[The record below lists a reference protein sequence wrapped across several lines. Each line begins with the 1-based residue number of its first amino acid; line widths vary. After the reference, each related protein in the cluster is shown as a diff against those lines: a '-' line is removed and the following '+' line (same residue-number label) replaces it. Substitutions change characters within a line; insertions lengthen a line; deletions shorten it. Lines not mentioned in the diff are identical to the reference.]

1 MKRFILVLL
10 SLAILA
16 FTAKAQTTSPVTPP
30 VNSALSGEGAGSV
43 HLQTFEIVWRTV
55 KEKHF
60 DPNYG
65 GVNWDQVRERYAPK
79 VAGIKSDQE
88 LYRLLQQMLGELR
101 QSHFNIIPPEAI
113 TPDDGQ
119 GPSAGSIGIDLRLI
133 DHQAVIT
140 GVEPGSRAYAAGLRP
155 GFVIE
160 KIGEKTVEEIT
171 EPIIKLDEPQPR
183 KNLLM
188 TRRLFA
194 QVNGTPESPVK
205 ISYLDGNDRPHAV
218 TVTREK
224 RKGELSPP
232 FGNFPPQY
240 TEFESKHLPGNIGY
254 IRFNIFTVP
263 VMSKVRDAIRE
274 LSDTAGM
281 IFDLRGNPGGV
292 GGMASG
298 IAGLLTTRQGS
309 LGTMKLRTS
318 QLNFSFFP
326 QANPYNNPVVILID
340 GGSGS
345 TSEIFAGGLQEI
357 GRAVVV
363 GERSVGAALPSYFQK
378 LPTGAIF
385 QFAIADFKTPKGILI
400 EGRGVIP
407 DLEIKWDRKDLLA
420 GRDAQ
425 LEKGIEQLLK
435 NKSAVK

>member
-1 MKRFILVLL
+1 MKRF
-10 SLAILA
+10 SLALLA
-16 FTAKAQTTSPVTPP
+16 LTLIAFNAKAQTASPVTPP
-30 VNSALSGEGAGSV
+30 VNSALSGEKSGTL
-43 HLQTFEIVWRTV
+43 HLRTFEIVWQTV

-65 GVNWDQVRERYAPK
+65 GVNWEQVRERYAPK
-79 VAGIKSDQE
+79 VAGVKSDQE

-113 TPDDGQ
+113 TPDDAQ
-119 GPSAGSIGIDLRLI
+119 DLSTGSIGIDLRMI
-133 DHQAVIT
+133 NHRAVIT
-140 GVEPGSRAYAAGLRP
+140 RVEPGSRAYAAGLRP
-155 GFVIE
+155 GFVIG
-160 KIGEKTVEEIT
+160 KVGEKTTGEII
-171 EPIIKLDEPQPR
+171 EPINKRDEPEPR
-183 KNLLM
+183 KNLRM
-188 TRRLFA
+188 TRRVLA
-194 QVNGTPESPVK
+194 EIEGKPESAVT
-205 ISYLDGNDRPHAV
+205 ILYFDGNDRPHTAMIL
-218 TVTREK
+218 REK
-224 RKGELSPP
+224 LKGELSPP
-232 FGNFPPQY
+232 LGNFPPQY
-240 TEFESKHLPGNIGY
+240 TEFESKRLPDNIGY

-263 VMSKVRDAIRE
+263 VMGKVRNAIRE
-274 LSDTAGM
+274 LSDTGGM

-292 GGMASG
+292 GAMASG
-298 IAGLLTTRQGS
+298 IAGLLTTKQGS

-326 QANPYNNPVVILID
+326 QTDSYSSPVVILID

-385 QFAIADFKTPKGILI
+385 QYAIADFKTPKGILI

-425 LEKGIEQLLK
+425 LDKGIEQLLRK
-435 NKSAVK
+435 RSAVK

>member
-1 MKRFILVLL
+1 MKRFILALL
-10 SLAILA
+10 SLTLFA
-16 FTAKAQTTSPVTPP
+16 FNARAQTTSPVTPP
-30 VNSALSGEGAGSV
+30 VDSALSGESAGSV
-43 HLQTFEIVWRTV
+43 HQRTFEIVWRTV

-65 GVNWDQVRERYAPK
+65 GVNWDQVRERYAPQ
-79 VAGIKSDQE
+79 VAGVKSDQE

-113 TPDDGQ
+113 TPDDAQ
-119 GPSAGSIGIDLRLI
+119 GLSAGSIGIDLRMI
-133 DHQAVIT
+133 NHQAVIT
-140 GVEPGSRAYAAGLRP
+140 RVEPGSSTSAAGLRP
-155 GFVIE
+155 GFIIE
-160 KIGEKTVEEIT
+160 KVGDKTVEEII
-171 EPIIKLDEPQPR
+171 EPVNRRDEPQPR

-188 TRRLFA
+188 TRRLLA
-194 QVNGTPESPVK
+194 EINGKPESSVK
-205 ISYLDGNDRPHAV
+205 ILYLDGNDRPHAA
-218 TVTREK
+218 TLTREK
-224 RKGELSPP
+224 LKGELSPP
-232 FGNFPPQY
+232 FGNFPPQH
-240 TEFESKHLPGNIGY
+240 TEFEAKRLPDNIGY

-263 VMSKVRDAIRE
+263 VMSKVRNAMRE
-274 LSDTAGM
+274 LSDTGGM

-292 GGMASG
+292 GAMASG
-298 IAGLLTTRQGS
+298 IAGLLTTKQGS

-326 QANPYNNPVVILID
+326 QANSYNSPVVILID

-363 GERSVGAALPSYFQK
+363 GERSIGAALPSYFQK

-385 QFAIADFKTPKGILI
+385 QYAIADFKTPKGILI
-400 EGRGVIP
+400 EGQGVIP
-407 DLEIKWDRKDLLA
+407 DLEIKWDRKELLA

-425 LEKGIEQLLK
+425 LEKAIEQLLK
-435 NKSAVK
+435 KRSAVK